1 MIKKGTKEFIREHV
15 NPRTA
20 MFTPYKVAHG
30 PKKHEKVGNIR
41 ITIGRFGDGEE
52 FIKVEDW
59 KSLAEA
65 HERTDKPWT
74 GATTFADIA

>member
-1 MIKKGTKEFIREHV
+1 
-15 NPRTA
+15 
-20 MFTPYKVAHG
+20 MFKR
-30 PKKHEKVGNIR
+30 KNEKVGNIR

-74 GATTFADIA
+74 GATIFADIA